1 MKKIVI
7 AGGSGYIGQAFYKKY
22 KDKYHIRILSR
33 NKSQENFFITSLEEC
48 DVLINLAGQSIFPTR
63 WTNHNKQKI
72 LDSRVKYSK
81 GLLKAASSKK
91 INHYIQASA
100 ITYYPFSSSRK
111 FIESMGKQKG
121 ANFSLKLVQDW
132 ESVVNKSNIK
142 NNTILRLGVVMGQ
155 KSKFLEPI
163 KSLFNLYLGGMVGD
177 GKQWVS
183 WIHIDD
189 VTSVIDYIIQ
199 NKIYGPVNLTSPNP
213 ITNANMS
220 STIAQ
225 TLGKPNYLHVPKF
238 LYRLMFGESSEL
250 LTEGHQVF
258 PKLLTDVGYRFKYR
272 YFKDAL
278 DDSI

>member
-22 KDKYHIRILSR
+22 KDKYHIKILSR
-33 NKSQENFFITSLEEC
+33 NQSQENFFIASLEEC

-63 WTNHNKQKI
+63 WTNRNKQKI
-72 LDSRVKYSK
+72 LDSRVKYSED
-81 GLLKAASSKK
+81 LLNHASSHK
-91 INHYIQASA
+91 INHYIQAYA
-100 ITYYPFSSSRK
+100 ITFYPFSSSRK
-111 FIESMGKQKG
+111 FIETMDKQKG
-121 ANFSLKLVQDW
+121 QNFSLKLVQDW
-132 ESVVNKSNIK
+132 ESKVDKSNIK

-163 KSLFNLYLGGMVGD
+163 KSLFNLYLGGMIGD

-183 WIHIDD
+183 WVHIDD
-189 VTSVIDYIIQ
+189 VTSVIDYVIQ
-199 NKIYGPVNLTSPNP
+199 NKIIGPLNLTAPNP

-220 STIAQ
+220 STIAH
-225 TLGKPNYLHVPKF
+225 TIRRPNYFHMPKF
-238 LYRLMFGESSEL
+238 FYKLLFGESSEL

-258 PKLLTDVGYRFKYR
+258 PKLLIDEGYKFKYS

-278 DDSI
+278 NDSI

>member
-22 KDKYHIRILSR
+22 KDQYHIKILSR
-33 NKSQENFFITSLEEC
+33 NQSQENFFITSLEEC

-72 LDSRVKYSK
+72 LDSRVKYSED
-81 GLLKAASSKK
+81 LLNHASSHK

-100 ITYYPFSSSRK
+100 ITFYPFSSSRK
-111 FIESMGKQKG
+111 FIETMDKQKG
-121 ANFSLKLVQDW
+121 QNFSLKLVQDW
-132 ESVVNKSNIK
+132 ESKVDKSNIK
-142 NNTILRLGVVMGQ
+142 NNTILRLGIVMGQ

-163 KSLFNLYLGGMVGD
+163 KSLFNLYLGGMIGD

-189 VTSVIDYIIQ
+189 VTSVIDYVIQ
-199 NKIYGPVNLTSPNP
+199 NKIIGPLNLTAPNP

-220 STIAQ
+220 STIAR
-225 TLGKPNYLHVPKF
+225 TIRRPNYLHMPKF
-238 LYRLMFGESSEL
+238 FYKLLFGESSEL

-258 PKLLTDVGYRFKYR
+258 PKLLIDEGYKFKYS

-278 DDSI
+278 NDSI

>member
-1 MKKIVI
+1 MYLLILLVR
-7 AGGSGYIGQAFYKKY
+7 AF
-22 KDKYHIRILSR
+22 
-33 NKSQENFFITSLEEC
+33 
-48 DVLINLAGQSIFPTR
+48 FPTR
-63 WTNHNKQKI
+63 WTNRNKQKI

-81 GLLKAASSKK
+81 DLLKAASSKK

-100 ITYYPFSSSRK
+100 ITYYPFSSSIK

-121 ANFSLKLVQDW
+121 SNFSLKLVQDW
-132 ESVVNKSNIK
+132 ESVVDKSSIE

-163 KSLFNLYLGGMVGD
+163 KSLFNLYLGGMIGD

-183 WIHIDD
+183 WVHIDD

-199 NKIYGPVNLTSPNP
+199 NKIFGPINLTSPNP

-225 TLGKPNYLHVPKF
+225 TLGKPNYLHLPKF

-258 PKLLTDVGYRFKYR
+258 PRLLTDAGYRFKYSN
-272 YFKDAL
+272 FKHAL